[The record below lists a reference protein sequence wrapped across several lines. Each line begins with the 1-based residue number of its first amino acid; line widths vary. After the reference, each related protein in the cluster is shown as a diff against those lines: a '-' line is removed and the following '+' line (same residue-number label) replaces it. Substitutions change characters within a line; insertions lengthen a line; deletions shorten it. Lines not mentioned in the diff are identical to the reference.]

1 MKKINLQEWGK
12 LIFGMFIVAVGV
24 YYFMIPGNVVLGSIS
39 GLVMV
44 LVNFIPLSQSA
55 LTFILNAVL
64 LMIGYIFIG
73 KEFGIKTV
81 ITSMML
87 PFFLA
92 VFEIITPNNHMLVT
106 DKFANTIIY
115 LVIITF
121 GQSILFNA
129 NASTGGLDIV
139 AKMISK
145 YMRVE
150 LGKGIQIA
158 GFATAASS
166 ILVYDTET
174 FVYSIFGTYL
184 SGIILDYFID
194 GAHVKK
200 KVCILS
206 PEVDKIRGFI
216 SNELKRG
223 VTLYKV
229 YGGIKNDEKT
239 EIVTVL
245 EKNEYQKL
253 LEFIHTTDS
262 TAFVT
267 VTNIGE
273 VFGRWNTKKGVTHKR

>member
-1 MKKINLQEWGK
+1 MKKFNVYEWGK
-12 LIFGMFIVAVGV
+12 LIFGMFVVAAGV
-24 YYFMIPGNVVLGSIS
+24 YYFMIPGEIVLGSIS

-44 LVNFIPLSQSA
+44 LVNYIPVSQSV
-55 LTFILNAVL
+55 LTFALNTILL
-64 LMIGYIFIG
+64 IIGYIFIG
-73 KEFGIKTV
+73 KEFGVKTV
-81 ITSMML
+81 ITSTML
-87 PFFLA
+87 PVFLA
-92 VFEIITPNNHMLVT
+92 IFEFITPNNQMLIS
-106 DKFANTIIY
+106 DKFANLIIY

-139 AKMISK
+139 AKIINK

-158 GFATAASS
+158 GFVTAASS
-166 ILVYDTET
+166 ILVYDVET
-174 FVYSIFGTYL
+174 LIYSIFGTYL
-184 SGIILDYFID
+184 SGIVLDFFID

-206 PEVDKIRGFI
+206 PEVETIRTFI

-229 YGGIKNDEKT
+229 YGGVNNDEKI
-239 EIVTVL
+239 EIVTIL

-253 LEFIHTTDS
+253 LEYIYTTDS
-262 TAFVT
+262 MAFVT

-273 VFGRWNTKKGVTHKR
+273 VFGRWNTKKGVKYNR